1 MRTLGIALFIAWMT
15 VGCDLLWLPHK
26 ELEAELAL
34 IQQSL
39 VELEDSPILKI
50 PEVKSQ
56 VDYSNHLVV
65 DPSARRIVIWAKW
78 SALFLLV
85 MFGLWSAYAV
95 FRRHSDAM
103 TLMLTGALL
112 FLGRE
117 AIFHRA
123 SYDLLLQDANP
134 ISWYLEN
141 VYYQFAISSV
151 WYHRILPVFFLLV
164 AVFSCIHLVRKR
176 PQTSALVG
184 S

>member
-26 ELEAELAL
+26 ELEAEQAVT
-34 IQQSL
+34 QQSL
-39 VELEDSPILKI
+39 VELDDSPILKV
-50 PEVKSQ
+50 PDVKSR
-56 VDYSNHLVV
+56 VDYSKHFLV
-65 DPSARRIVIWAKW
+65 DPSTRRIVIWAKW

-85 MFGLWSAYAV
+85 MFGIWSAYAV
-95 FRRHSDAM
+95 IRRHSGAM
-103 TLMLTGALL
+103 ALVLTCALL
-112 FLGRE
+112 FLARE

-123 SYDLLLQDANP
+123 SYDLLLQGANP

-164 AVFSCIHLVRKR
+164 TVFSCIHFVRKR
-176 PQTSALVG
+176 PPVYSGV
-184 S
+184 